1 MINHLK
7 SSPEPLS
14 DDDDD
19 DSDEEEEEEATTAP
33 RRQKAKIFT
42 IIFAVCVSCRILAC
56 NPFVGVQQVVGVS
69 RCHQKTY
76 FRVHYVSTNLPIS
89 QTRNSFIEKVNKFLQ
104 TFLTR
109 SGK

>member
-7 SSPEPLS
+7 SSLEPLS

-19 DSDEEEEEEATTAP
+19 DSDEEEEEATTAP

-42 IIFAVCVSCRILAC
+42 IIFAVCVSCRNLAR
-56 NPFVGVQQVVGVS
+56 NPFVGVQQVVGVR